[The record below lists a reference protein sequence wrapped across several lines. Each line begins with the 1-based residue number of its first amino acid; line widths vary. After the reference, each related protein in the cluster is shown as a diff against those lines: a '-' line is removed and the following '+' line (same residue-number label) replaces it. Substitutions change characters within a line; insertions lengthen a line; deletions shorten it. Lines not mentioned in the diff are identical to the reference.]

1 MGRAVVGGSVG
12 TEGALWAP
20 MEGDDMH
27 RSGGMLG
34 RGQAGGPANH
44 ELRDGEDRRIA
55 VVRMAGP

>member
-1 MGRAVVGGSVG
+1 MGGSVG